1 MKKKFNKWCL
11 LSCLGLVV
19 VLFPSTVFSVL
30 LAEVEI
36 KEDSVQLK
44 RIGPER
50 RFGGSPAGVLYIRA
64 DQSPKTAVLFI
75 HPEHD
80 SRNDW
85 RAAALA
91 KKGFAA
97 FGFATRYVKEDH
109 HLIMEEVMLDLA
121 EAIRYLKK
129 ERGFSHVI
137 LHGHSGGGG
146 TVAFYQNQ
154 AQTSPPNRVKST
166 PAGDPPDLNQYNL
179 PPADGLILSAAHV
192 GRGYAVTRKL
202 DPSVVD
208 ENDPLSVDSSLDHF
222 DPDNGYQIPPKSS
235 HYSEEFLKRFK
246 EAQDARMER
255 LVAKAYEMVAEKK
268 MYRKLLQSSD
278 FKDRSVQ
285 EQLRIQRGAI
295 MQRYMTIYRNH
306 ANLYYV
312 DPTIDPNDRAL
323 GAGGALITGYRPD
336 LYNYYAHFHP
346 RNTTPEA
353 FLSGNSSAS
362 VVFTPKLLPQV
373 TVPLL
378 VILGSAD
385 PSARMSESRAHYDAA
400 ASSDKEFV
408 VIEGADHGY
417 RPAGPKAGKGD
428 QRERTVQ
435 ALADWLVERF
445 PH

>member
-1 MKKKFNKWCL
+1 MKEKFGRIHLW
-11 LSCLGLVV
+11 SILGLVTA
-19 VLFPSTVFSVL
+19 LFLSTLFSTPP
-30 LAEVEI
+30 AEMEI

-64 DQSPKTAVLFI
+64 DQSPKTVVLFI

-91 KKGFAA
+91 SKGFAA

-109 HLIMEEVMLDLA
+109 HLILEEVMLDLA
-121 EAIRYLKK
+121 EAVRYLKQ

-154 AQTSPPNRVKST
+154 AQTQPPGRVKST
-166 PAGDPPDLNQYNL
+166 PAGDPPDLNEYDL
-179 PPADGLILSAAHV
+179 PPADGLILSSAHV

-208 ENDPLSVDSSLDHF
+208 EDDPLSVDPSLDHF
-222 DPDNGYQIPPKSS
+222 DPANGYRIPPESS

-246 EAQDARMER
+246 AAQQARMDR
-255 LVAKAYEMVAEKK
+255 LVAKAYEMVEEKK
-268 MYRKLLQSSD
+268 MYRKLLQAPD
-278 FKDRSVQ
+278 FKDRPAR
-285 EQLRIQRGAI
+285 EQLRIERGAI
-295 MQRYMTIYRNH
+295 MQRYMTIYRNF
-306 ANLYYV
+306 ANLFYV
-312 DPTIDPNDRAL
+312 DATIDPNDRAL

-362 VVFTPKLLPQV
+362 VVYTPKLLPQV

-385 PSARMSESRAHYDAA
+385 PSARLSESRAHYEAA
-400 ASSDKEFV
+400 ASQDKEFV
-408 VIEGADHGY
+408 TIEGADHSY

-435 ALADWLVERF
+435 ALADWLTKRF